1 MTIDCRLVMPR
12 DLFRRFDEH
21 TAFEAAARGVFNLVK
36 RHLVR
41 RNASRPKRG
50 DFPHS
55 NYWARR
61 KVDIKFAGHG
71 TAVIQ
76 VGSAGDGG
84 AAISL
89 VDGEPVFII
98 DGKGVANADF
108 HKRWIA
114 EHPVPLVLRRG
125 GATRLIMEPTVG
137 NRVKVRRAR
146 FGGLT
151 LPPAF
156 W

>member
-1 MTIDCRLVMPR
+1 MSAIWRRTERASIWLDACERTPEFLRRCFADVFASLDAHPRRL
-12 DLFRRFDEH
+12 
-21 TAFEAAARGVFNLVK
+21 
-36 RHLVR
+36 
-41 RNASRPKRG
+41 
-50 DFPHS
+50 
-55 NYWARR
+55 
-61 KVDIKFAGHG
+61 
-71 TAVIQ
+71 AVEVHI
-76 VGSAGDGG
+76 GSEGDGG

-125 GATRLIMEPTVG
+125 GATRLVMEPTVG